1 MRQSVFIILFVFGL
15 FLLIPPVS
23 GAGIVFMVL
32 LIIHYYWG
40 KYKEMMGEDDG
51 TQAREATTF
60 TTFESESIKIRPD
73 IKEAF
78 NRKDYQ
84 DLQRDNR

>member
-1 MRQSVFIILFVFGL
+1 
-15 FLLIPPVS
+15 
-23 GAGIVFMVL
+23 
-32 LIIHYYWG
+32 
-40 KYKEMMGEDDG
+40 MMGEDDG